1 MKKYLSFLLC
11 LLTTNTFAQNIGIGT
26 LSPDASAQLEI
37 SSSTKGLLIPRT
49 TTASIVSPVT
59 GLLIFDTGTNSF
71 QFYNGASWV
80 QISTGTATNYWTQTG
95 NNLTNNNTGNIGI
108 NFASPG
114 ERLQVD
120 GNLKLGNST
129 WLNSANDRF
138 LKIGDGSFVT
148 IGETG
153 QDDRMT
159 LAARNFIFTPSSTYP
174 GYIGINVTNPLA
186 PLSFANVIGQKI
198 NLWNT
203 DATHNYGIG
212 VQGGLLQLHTNDV
225 SADIVFGYGSSNV
238 FNETMRIKG
247 TGNVGIGTNNP
258 QSTLDV
264 NGSFRLSGG
273 SPAAGKVLT
282 SDNTG
287 NAAWSYPAAYNTA
300 CDIYTSGFSAGSNS
314 TSLVSFDSENYD
326 DGNNFNNTPGNYY
339 YAAPVA
345 GVYHFDISIFWTLI
359 SVVPKY
365 EIDLD
370 LGTSPNNLKVAF
382 QIPSSTTGFF
392 STVFSTNLKL
402 TAGEQVQLKV
412 YQNSGIT
419 QPTSGG
425 YNSFKA
431 YRVY

>member
-1 MKKYLSFLLC
+1 MLCMLSV
-11 LLTTNTFAQNIGIGT
+11 NVFAQNVGIGT
-26 LSPDASAQLEI
+26 LTPDASAQLEI
-37 SSSTKGLLIPRT
+37 NSTTKGLLIPRT

-71 QFYNGASWV
+71 QFFNGASWV
-80 QISTGTATNYWTQTG
+80 QISTGGATNYWTQTG
-95 NNLTNNNTGNIGI
+95 NNLTNNNTGNVGI
-108 NFASPG
+108 NFSSPG
-114 ERLQVD
+114 ERLHVD
-120 GNLKLGNST
+120 GNLKLGSSA
-129 WLNSANDRF
+129 WSSSANDRF

-159 LAARNFIFTPSSTYP
+159 LAARNFIFTPSSNYP

-186 PLSFANVIGQKI
+186 PLSFANVVGQKI
-198 NLWNT
+198 NFWNT

-225 SADIVFGYGSSNV
+225 SADVVFGYGSSNV

-258 QSTLDV
+258 QATLDV
-264 NGSFRLSGG
+264 NGTLRLSGG
-273 SPAAGKVLT
+273 SPVAGKVLT
-282 SDNTG
+282 TDNTG
-287 NAAWSYPAAYNTA
+287 NAAWSYPVAYNTA
-300 CDIYTSGFSAGSNS
+300 CDIYTSGFSASSNA

-345 GVYHFDISIFWTLI
+345 GVYHFDISIFWTLT

-370 LGTSPNNLKVAF
+370 LGTNPNNLKVAF
-382 QIPSSTTGFF
+382 QIPASTTGFY
-392 STVFSTNLKL
+392 STVFSTSLKL
-402 TAGEQVQLKV
+402 SAGEQVQLKV
-412 YQNSGIT
+412 YQNSGIS
-419 QPTSGG
+419 QATSGA